1 MTSQREEK
9 LLQNDCLIL
18 KRPNTQL
25 KHGYLLSYKVERTP
39 VAHKDRLL
47 SVFFL
52 MRQESF
58 MLRTHSAA
66 AEAALAA
73 EAVLSLLA
81 AEKCYQHWPVGLG
94 VGITDH
100 CLKEILT
107 VHFLVQVKSFFQLI
121 LLFVPLELPLLLL
134 LHTSNGF
141 SPDPVKNKIR
151 NVKKSERERS
161 CYLVLAYLVPYKH

>member
-18 KRPNTQL
+18 KRPNTQP

-47 SVFFL
+47 SVFSL

-58 MLRTHSAA
+58 MLRRHSAA
-66 AEAALAA
+66 VEVVLAA
-73 EAVLSLLA
+73 EAVLSLLVV
-81 AEKCYQHWPVGLG
+81 EKCYQDWPVGLG
-94 VGITDH
+94 VGIIDR

-141 SPDPVKNKIR
+141 SPDPAKETETKRFNLRIYCF
-151 NVKKSERERS
+151 SG
-161 CYLVLAYLVPYKH
+161 H

>member
-1 MTSQREEK
+1 M
-9 LLQNDCLIL
+9 
-18 KRPNTQL
+18 
-25 KHGYLLSYKVERTP
+25 SYCRM
-39 VAHKDRLL
+39 ARLL

-58 MLRTHSAA
+58 MLRRHSAA
-66 AEAALAA
+66 VEVALAA

-81 AEKCYQHWPVGLG
+81 VEKCYQDWLVGLG
-94 VGITDH
+94 VGIIDH

-141 SPDPVKNKIR
+141 SPDPVKNKIS
-151 NVKKSERERS
+151 NVKKGERGRS
-161 CYLVLAYLVPYKH
+161 CYLVLLINTRRLWCAL

>member
-1 MTSQREEK
+1 
-9 LLQNDCLIL
+9 
-18 KRPNTQL
+18 
-25 KHGYLLSYKVERTP
+25 
-39 VAHKDRLL
+39 
-47 SVFFL
+47 
-52 MRQESF
+52 
-58 MLRTHSAA
+58 MLRRHSAA
-66 AEAALAA
+66 VEVVLAA

-81 AEKCYQHWPVGLG
+81 VEKCYQDWPVGLG

-141 SPDPVKNKIR
+141 SPDPVKNKIG
-151 NVKKSERERS
+151 NVKKREREKY
-161 CYLVLAYLVPYKH
+161 CYLVLAYLVPYKHRCFSIGFPTLAFNVSTIS

>member
-1 MTSQREEK
+1 
-9 LLQNDCLIL
+9 
-18 KRPNTQL
+18 
-25 KHGYLLSYKVERTP
+25 
-39 VAHKDRLL
+39 
-47 SVFFL
+47 
-52 MRQESF
+52 
-58 MLRTHSAA
+58 MLRRHSAA
-66 AEAALAA
+66 VEVALAA

-81 AEKCYQHWPVGLG
+81 AEKCYQDWPVGLG

-141 SPDPVKNKIR
+141 SPDP
-151 NVKKSERERS
+151 ERQTEKE
-161 CYLVLAYLVPYKH
+161 V

>member
-1 MTSQREEK
+1 
-9 LLQNDCLIL
+9 
-18 KRPNTQL
+18 
-25 KHGYLLSYKVERTP
+25 
-39 VAHKDRLL
+39 
-47 SVFFL
+47 
-52 MRQESF
+52 
-58 MLRTHSAA
+58 MLRRHSAA
-66 AEAALAA
+66 VEVALAA

-81 AEKCYQHWPVGLG
+81 VEKCYQDWPVGLG
-94 VGITDH
+94 VGIIDH

-151 NVKKSERERS
+151 ASERKEK
-161 CYLVLAYLVPYKH
+161 VLLFGSSLLLIQKHKVFLY